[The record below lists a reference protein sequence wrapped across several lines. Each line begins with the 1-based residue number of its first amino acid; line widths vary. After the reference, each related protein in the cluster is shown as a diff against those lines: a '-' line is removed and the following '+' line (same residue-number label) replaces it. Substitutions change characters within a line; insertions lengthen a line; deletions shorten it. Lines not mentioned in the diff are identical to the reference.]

1 MKEAPRPVLPFLVPE
16 SGKPLSEPDQYK
28 AADRA
33 FKAPPY
39 AAERPLARNAFD
51 ISPKMLRFK
60 TEPIVYAPPSRPG
73 GRFFLAKNK
82 PAFDRLGTKRQCLA
96 CGAKYYDLGRKPPV
110 CSRCGANGEP
120 KRADGKAEN
129 LAAPPRQSAEAAP
142 SPPSSKPIG
151 REWSREQAEAIDK
164 VGGWL
169 KVGEPQ
175 VFRLFGYAGVGKTT
189 LARHIAEGA
198 RGETVF
204 AAFTGKA
211 ALVMRSKGCRGASTI
226 HALIYRASEGKDGVP
241 TFTLDTDGR
250 ASRAGLIVI
259 DECSMVDE
267 ELARDLLSFG
277 KPILVLGD
285 PFQLPPVKGG
295 GYFTDAAP
303 DVMLTQIHRQAEDN
317 PIIRLSKVVRS
328 GGELKEGVYGET
340 RVIRRASIDAAQV
353 LEADQVL
360 VGMNRTRRAYNQRM
374 RELNGFKEPLPVSGD
389 RLVCLRNDR
398 TKGLIN
404 GGLWRVEA
412 LGGVV
417 KDFVKMTLRSE
428 DGGARAPVEVAV
440 LKAFFEGTEGEL
452 AYTLRR
458 ESDEFDYGYALTVHK
473 AQGSQWDNVMLF
485 DESFAFREHRARWLY
500 TGLTRAARRL
510 TVVR

>member
-1 MKEAPRPVLPFLVPE
+1 MASTTLLKCC
-16 SGKPLSEPDQYK
+16 
-28 AADRA
+28 
-33 FKAPPY
+33 
-39 AAERPLARNAFD
+39 ARNLNQSF
-51 ISPKMLRFK
+51 MLG
-60 TEPIVYAPPSRPG
+60 RPRAG
-73 GRFFLAKNK
+73 GRELLTKSK
-82 PAFDRLGTKRQCLA
+82 PALGRLGTKRQCLA

-110 CSRCGANGEP
+110 CSRCGKSAEP
-120 KRADGKAEN
+120 KQASEQSPAR
-129 LAAPPRQSAEAAP
+129 LAAEESAARPEQSPAP
-142 SPPSSKPIG
+142 GASASRPIG

-164 VGGWL
+164 VGRWL
-169 KVGEPQ
+169 KEGEPQ

-198 RGETVF
+198 RGETAF

-211 ALVMRSKGCRGASTI
+211 GLVMRSKGCAGATTI
-226 HALIYRASEGKDGVP
+226 HALIYRASEGAEGAP
-241 TFTLDTDGR
+241 TFTLNADGP

-259 DECSMVDE
+259 DECSMVDA

-295 GYFTDAAP
+295 GYFTDGAP
-303 DVMLTQIHRQAEDN
+303 DVMLTQIHRQAQDN
-317 PIIRLSKVVRS
+317 PIIRLSEVVRS
-328 GGELKEGVYGET
+328 GGELKEGAYGET
-340 RVIRRASIDAAQV
+340 RIIRRAAVDAAQV
-353 LEADQVL
+353 LGADQVL
-360 VGMNRTRRAYNQRM
+360 VGVNRTRRAYNLRM
-374 RELNGFKEPLPVSGD
+374 RDLNGFKEPLPVAGD

-404 GGLWRVEA
+404 GGLWRVET
-412 LGGVV
+412 LGGVA

-428 DGGARAPVEVAV
+428 DEGARSLVKVAV

-452 AYTLRR
+452 AYPLRR

-473 AQGSQWDNVMLF
+473 AQGSQWDDVMLF